1 MRLTSVP
8 LHQHA
13 LPMQHPKAATIAYA
27 QLVLSLTKMVI
38 VLISTNAS
46 HHHVEIWKSVR
57 TLSVDSNVSVSKELH
72 LVMMLN
78 VLILTSVLR
87 IHVPKMPFVQT
98 LKWAVGTAVLAQEA
112 ILAMVTR

>member
-27 QLVLSLTKMVI
+27 QLVLSSTKMVI

-78 VLILTSVLR
+78 VLISMNALK
-87 IHVPKMPFVQT
+87 IHVLKMPFVPT
-98 LKWAVGTAVLAQEA
+98 LIWAVDTAVHAQEA
-112 ILAMVTR
+112 ISAMVTR